1 MMADVACQLDD
12 VMPPPM
18 MALTRARTDPISE
31 FIQYRENY
39 KTEKCQRA
47 QAALVSHEMDVAN
60 LKAELAKQTSDYR
73 AQINELCTQLT
84 KQQTSKGYPTSEQ
97 DSKVKDKSDHDFV
110 ASCEPSTSESEYA
123 CDEGVVSCLRC
134 IAMDAVQH
142 ANSGHAGTPMAMA
155 PVAYALWARFL
166 RYNPLDPSWP
176 NRDRFVLSMGH
187 ASTLLYG
194 LLHVAGVRE
203 IGPDGN
209 VLEDEFAVSLEDIK
223 QFRQLHSK
231 CPGHPEYGHTTG
243 VECTTGP
250 LGQGVASSVGM
261 AIASKWKAAKFNR
274 PGYENLFDFNVYAL
288 AGDGC
293 LMEGCSAEA
302 ASLAGHLKLSNLC
315 WIWDNNQITIEGS
328 TSWSITE
335 DIPTRFLAY
344 GWNVV
349 RVGDANDVQALC
361 RAFNVFE
368 KEKERPTLIVV
379 DSHIAWG
386 APTKQDTH
394 EAHGG
399 PLGASEVAATKNVY
413 KWPEEEKFFVP
424 DAVKEHFQSQ
434 LASRGGK
441 QCKQWRSDFV
451 TYKNEYPKEAAEL
464 EHIFNGTLPEDWDAC
479 CKEFPA
485 SEKGL
490 PTRQSSSEVM
500 NMLAQGVPFL
510 LGGSGDLGS
519 SCLTTLKFS
528 GIDHFMPPESKLG
541 NYGGRIFHFGIR
553 EHAMGAAMNGMALC
567 GLRPF
572 GSTFLAFSDYMK
584 PPIRM
589 SSMMQLG
596 SIWIF
601 THDSIGVGEDG
612 PTHQPTEQLIALRSI
627 PGLLTFRPGDANEV
641 LEMWKY
647 CIPLQ
652 NQPVVF
658 SLSRQPLP
666 TLDRT
671 KYAPASGL
679 RKGAY
684 KIAGN
689 DCEPD
694 LILMASGSEV
704 PLMLQAHEHFDAE
717 GVKVWSISVPCIEL
731 FMQQSEEYRN
741 SVLPPT
747 CRARVSIEAATR
759 RSWGGFIGL
768 DGEHVGIESYGAS
781 APIKFLQKEFGFTKE
796 AVLAAAQRVMEKNIV
811 QKVAHVG
818 HRSIMQESTSEGES
832 SDSDASSRATMT
844 P

>member
-1 MMADVACQLDD
+1 MGRLVDVKAACYPLEEL
-12 VMPPPM
+12 MPPM
-18 MALTRARTDPISE
+18 MMPMRRAVTDPVSA
-31 FIQYRENY
+31 FIQCNGNY
-39 KTEKCQRA
+39 EVEKSRRA
-47 QAALVSHEMDVAN
+47 KVALQSHEAEAEK
-60 LKAELAKQTSDYR
+60 LRAELAKQASDYK
-73 AQINELCTQLT
+73 AQIEELCTELT
-84 KQQTSKGYPTSEQ
+84 SKQATSKGYPTSAQ
-97 DSKVKDKSDHDFV
+97 VDSKL
-110 ASCEPSTSESEYA
+110 TSNESEDG
-123 CDEGVVSCLRC
+123 CDDRVVSCLRC
-134 IAMDAVQH
+134 LAMDAVQQ

-166 RYNPLDPSWP
+166 RYDPLDPAWP

-203 IGPDGN
+203 IGPDGK
-209 VLEDEFAVSLEDIK
+209 VRDDELAVPLEEFK
-223 QFRQLHSK
+223 QFRQLNSK

-274 PGYENLFDFNVYAL
+274 PGYENLFDFDVYAL

-302 ASLAGHLKLSNLC
+302 ASLAGHLKLDNLC
-315 WIWDNNQITIEGS
+315 WIWDNNQITIEGN

-344 GWNVV
+344 GWNVL
-349 RVGDANDVQALC
+349 RVGDANDVKALS
-361 RAFNVFE
+361 RAFKAFK
-368 KEKERPTLIVV
+368 KEKQRPTLIVV

-399 PLGASEVAATKNVY
+399 PLGVSEVAATKSVY
-413 KWPEEEKFFVP
+413 NWPENEKFLVP
-424 DAVKEHFQSQ
+424 DDVKQHFQNQ
-434 LASRGGK
+434 LAHRGGALRK
-441 QCKQWRSDFV
+441 KWCEDLIA
-451 TYKNEYPKEAAEL
+451 YKSKHPTEAAEID
-464 EHIFNGTLPEDWDAC
+464 HIINGTLPEDWDGF

-485 SEKGL
+485 SDKGL
-490 PTRQSSSEVM
+490 PTRQSSGEVM
-500 NMLAQGVPFL
+500 NMVAQGFPWL

-528 GIDHFMPPESKLG
+528 GIDHFMPPESKSG
-541 NYGGRIFHFGIR
+541 NYSGRIFHFGIR

-589 SSMMQLG
+589 SSMMQVG

-612 PTHQPTEQLIALRSI
+612 PTHQPAEQLIALRSI
-627 PGLLTFRPGDANEV
+627 PGLLTFRPCDANEA

-647 CIPLQ
+647 SMPLQ
-652 NQPVVF
+652 DQPVVF
-658 SLSRQPLP
+658 SLSRQALP

-671 KYAPASGL
+671 KYASASGL

-684 KIAGN
+684 QIAGK
-689 DCEPD
+689 DMEPE

-704 PLMLQAHEHFDAE
+704 HLMLEAHAHLETK

-741 SVLPPT
+741 ALLPAT

-759 RSWGGFIGL
+759 ESWGFLTGL
-768 DGEHVGIESYGAS
+768 DGEHVGIDRFGAS
-781 APIKFLQKEFGFTKE
+781 APIKCVQKEFGFTKE
-796 AVLAAAQRVMEKNIV
+796 AVLAAAERVMDKN
-811 QKVAHVG
+811 QRLA
-818 HRSIMQESTSEGES
+818 
-832 SDSDASSRATMT
+832 A
-844 P
+844 